1 MWEWSQRRTQS
12 RARILWRGA
21 IIGALGGLLFAA
33 LMLYGMTRGGATFGI
48 NEDATGPVLG
58 AIANAI
64 GPTGFLFFVSVPA
77 FASLGAWL
85 AGRVWVMMERRY
97 QLLLQ
102 AGERLPLEAPFLSAK
117 DRIAK
122 WVIIGGFALLCL
134 FLFGMLIW
142 EINRG
147 TL

>member
-21 IIGALGGLLFAA
+21 IIGVLGGMLFAA
-33 LMLYGMTRGGATFGI
+33 LMLYGMTRGGATFGVSQ
-48 NEDATGPVLG
+48 DATGPVLG
-58 AIANAI
+58 AIANAL

-77 FASLGAWL
+77 FAGLGAWL

-102 AGERLPLEAPFLSAK
+102 AGERVPLEAPFISAK
-117 DRIAK
+117 DRAVK
-122 WVIIGGFALLCL
+122 WTIIGGFALLCL
-134 FLFGMLIW
+134 SLFAMLIW
-142 EINRG
+142 EINHG
-147 TL
+147 AL